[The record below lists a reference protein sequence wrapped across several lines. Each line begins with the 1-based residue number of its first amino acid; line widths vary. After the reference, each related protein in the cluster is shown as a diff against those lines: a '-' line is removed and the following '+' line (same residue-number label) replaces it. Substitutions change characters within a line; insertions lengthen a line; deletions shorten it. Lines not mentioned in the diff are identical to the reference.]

1 MTIELTEL
9 EMVMAEAAL
18 RFYLSHNNFR
28 GSKLDAYKILEKK
41 FVSPRR
47 ASVLPPS
54 NEKSGA
60 HPRI

>member
-47 ASVLPPS
+47 ASVLPPQQ
-54 NEKSGA
+54 
-60 HPRI
+60 